1 MSVVEAHDTNTEVRC
16 SIGVR
21 FLEAFV
27 DRDYERLAATLSSR
41 VHFRA
46 LLPPG
51 PREEDGAAAVVDFFR
66 SLFGSAKDFEVVD
79 VTLGT
84 VAHRLHLSWHLRL
97 RPAPFDIGE
106 GWHTVEQQAFAT
118 PDASGTIEAL
128 DLLCSGMLAES

>member
-1 MSVVEAHDTNTEVRC
+1 MAVVEAHETNTGTQW
-16 SIGVR
+16 SIGAR
-21 FLEAFV
+21 FLEAFT
-27 DRDYERLAATLSSR
+27 DRDYERLAAALSST

-51 PREEDGAAAVVDFFR
+51 PREEDGPEAVADFFR
-66 SLFGSAKDFEVVD
+66 SLFGSAEDFELLD
-79 VTLGT
+79 ATLGA

-106 GWHTVEQQAFAT
+106 EWHTVEQQAFAT
-118 PDASGTIEAL
+118 LGAGGTIEAL